1 MIAAGKQRHGKQLC
15 HLHKCVMLPAWKEVL
30 KEWVATTSAGVL
42 HHISTKHF
50 KCIQCIPCSFS
61 SVQSI
66 S

>member
-1 MIAAGKQRHGKQLC
+1 
-15 HLHKCVMLPAWKEVL
+15 MLPAWKEVL

-42 HHISTKHF
+42 HHIGIEQF